1 MTAGTSQRLL
11 HARGSIPA
19 MGHQVWVAILMLCAV
34 PVALHAQDATGALEG
49 RLTDISGSVVA
60 KAPVELRNIET
71 NATRSQTSDA
81 DGLYRFV
88 QLSVGDYTLSVE
100 AVGFAKVSQ
109 PGIEI
114 TVSQTNRVDIQLAVA
129 SVTQSLVVTDA
140 QPSID
145 TSTNTLGKVVTGREV
160 LDLPLNGRN
169 FAQLG
174 LLQTGVAPL
183 SSGVTTEGGSL
194 RQGQSYAVNGQRP
207 EGNNFLLDGAQNV
220 NRMDGGYALKIPID
234 AIAEFRILTNTAP
247 PEYGG
252 NTGSTTSVVT
262 RAGGNDYH
270 GTLYEFFRNDALDTR
285 NYFSAA
291 VEPLKQNQFGATA
304 GGPIRRDRLFVFS
317 YYEGFR
323 NRQGITTSADVPT
336 AAEQSGDFSGIGHPL
351 INFAAGG
358 VPYPNNRIPAS
369 EFNPVAVNA
378 AALYPNGNVSPSVYN
393 ATVVGT
399 NDDDQAGIRLD
410 FHENDKSQFFSRY
423 SYFTGY
429 NINPVSVRGSDLP
442 GYPTRDDF
450 TAHSFVGANTYLVSP
465 RVTNAVEASFFR
477 YEFLFDQRLNKTPPR
492 ALGFDYDPA
501 SVIGEGPPFFNLSGY
516 SPVGG
521 AITGPRTSTQN
532 TYEVHDGLSQLRGN
546 HGIKVGG
553 EFRRNQLNLFQS
565 IAPNAFFIFASS
577 FPTNDAFAN
586 LLLGSPVVF
595 YQGLGDFTRYVRN
608 WGAGFY
614 FQDEWHAKSRF
625 TVNYGLRYEII
636 NPNTETRNRLN
647 AFVPGVQSHI
657 MPSAPVGLLFP
668 GDPGISRGIAPSYY
682 RGFMPRVGFVWDPT
696 GKGRWSIRSSYGIF
710 YDPFANGM
718 GVTSQGPV
726 SSLPWAQF
734 VEITPPTLNF
744 KAPYSNVPLPKAD
757 TFVKPST
764 PFVIDTHARP
774 TNAQDWNLSVQRE
787 ITRNYVLEARY
798 VGTKGTHLP
807 RNIDANPAVYGPG
820 ATAQNADRRRIH
832 ANCPD
837 NPIAPCDYATI
848 AELSYGQNSTYHAGQ
863 LSFSRQVSHGLGFNV
878 SYWYSKTLDYLSSM
892 NLQGASAKP
901 LGGENDLA
909 QNPFDLK
916 AEHGPS
922 LFDAR
927 HRFVAS
933 GTWVLPI
940 AHGRT
945 GFVGQVVN
953 GWQLNLI
960 AIANSATPFTVYD
973 SANVSLQASAPP
985 ISGYFAS
992 RPNVV
997 GNPNRGPHSVA
1008 EWIDPANFQRLNP
1021 TTQAGQF
1028 GDAGRNIARG
1038 PDSADVDLSAIKNFQ
1053 VAERITLQFRAES
1066 FNVANHANLGLPIA
1080 DLGSANFGRI
1090 LLAGPPRLTQFALKA
1105 IF

>member
-1 MTAGTSQRLL
+1 MKDARVLRILNGLRATPAIAHLLLLAAITA
-11 HARGSIPA
+11 
-19 MGHQVWVAILMLCAV
+19 CV
-34 PVALHAQDATGALEG
+34 PLAYSQDAVGSLEG
-49 RLTDISGSVVA
+49 RIVEQSGKVVPGA
-60 KAPVELRNIET
+60 TVILKNLET
-71 NATRSQTSDA
+71 NATRKQISDA

-88 QLSVGDYTLSVE
+88 LLSVGHYSLVVD
-100 AVGFAKVSQ
+100 APNFARFSQ
-109 PGIEI
+109 SPIEI
-114 TVSQTNRVDIQLAVA
+114 TVSQTSRVDVPLALGSLTETVF
-129 SVTQSLVVTDA
+129 VTSA
-140 QPSID
+140 PPAID
-145 TSTNTLGKVVTGREV
+145 TSTNTLGKEVSGKEV

-183 SSGVTTEGGSL
+183 SSGVITEGGSL

-220 NRMDGGYALKIPID
+220 NRMDGGFALKIPID

-262 RAGGNDYH
+262 RAGGNEIH
-270 GTLYEFFRNDALDTR
+270 GTAYEFFRNDALDTR
-285 NYFSAA
+285 NYFSSA
-291 VEPLKQNQFGATA
+291 VEPLKQNQFGVTA
-304 GGPIRRDRLFVFS
+304 GGPIRKDRLFAFS

-323 NRQGITTSADVPT
+323 NRQGITTSATVPT
-336 AAEQSGDFSGIGHPL
+336 AAEKTGDFSGIGHPL
-351 INFAAGG
+351 INVAAGG
-358 VPYPNNRIPAS
+358 VPFPNNRIPSQA
-369 EFNPVAVNA
+369 FNPVAVNV
-378 AALYPNGNVSPSVYN
+378 AALYPDGNVTPSVYT

-399 NDDDQAGIRLD
+399 NDDDQAGIRFD
-410 FHENDKSQFFSRY
+410 YQQNDKSHFFSRY

-450 TAHSFVGANTYLVSP
+450 TAHSLVGAHTYLLSSS
-465 RVTNAVEASFFR
+465 VTNAFEASFFR

-492 ALGFDYDPA
+492 SLGFDYDPA
-501 SVIGEGPPFFNLSGY
+501 SIIGTGPPFFNLSGY
-516 SPVGG
+516 SPIGG
-521 AITGPRTSTQN
+521 AITGPRTSVQN
-532 TYEVHDGLSQLRGN
+532 TYEVHDGLSLLRGN
-546 HGIKVGG
+546 HWLKVGG

-586 LLLGSPVVF
+586 LLLGAPVVF
-595 YQGLGDFTRYVRN
+595 YQGRGDFNRYVRN

-614 FQDEWHAKSRF
+614 YQDEWHAKSRF
-625 TVNYGLRYEII
+625 TVNYGMRYEII

-647 AFVPGVQSHI
+647 AFVPGQQSSV
-657 MPSAPVGLLFP
+657 MPDAPTGLLFP
-668 GDPGISRGIAPSYY
+668 GDVGVSRGIAPSYY
-682 RGFMPRVGFVWDPT
+682 KGFMPRVGFVWDPT
-696 GKGRWSIRSSYGIF
+696 GKSLWSIRSSYGIF

-734 VEITPPTLNF
+734 VQITPPTLNF
-744 KAPYSNVPLPKAD
+744 DAPYSDVAIPAPN

-764 PFVIDTHARP
+764 PFVMDTHARP
-774 TNAQDWNLSVQRE
+774 SNAQDWNLSVQRE
-787 ITRNYVLEARY
+787 IHKSYVLEARY

-832 ANCPD
+832 ANCP
-837 NPIAPCDYATI
+837 ASGPCTYATI
-848 AELSYGQNSTYHAGQ
+848 AELTYGQNSTYHAGQ
-863 LSFSRQVSHGLGFNV
+863 LSLSRQIARGLGFNV

-892 NLQGASAKP
+892 NLQGASAKA

-933 GTWVLPI
+933 ASWAPT
-940 AHGRT
+940 
-945 GFVGQVVN
+945 FVRGKAGMSGELLD

-992 RPNVV
+992 RPNLVS
-997 GNPNRGPHSVA
+997 NPNRGPHTVSQ
-1008 EWIDPANFQRLNP
+1008 WIDPAHFQRLDP
-1021 TTQAGQF
+1021 KTQAGQF
-1028 GDAGRNIARG
+1028 GDAGRNVARG
-1038 PDSADVDLSAIKNFQ
+1038 PASADVDLSLLKNFTLT
-1053 VAERITLQFRAES
+1053 ERVHLQFRAES
-1066 FNVANHANLGLPIA
+1066 FNVANHANFGLPIA
-1080 DLGSANFGRI
+1080 DIASTNFGRI
-1090 LLAGPPRLTQFALKA
+1090 LLAGPPRLTQFALKT

>member
-1 MTAGTSQRLL
+1 MKESASPERCRVVRAVAHAALFLL
-11 HARGSIPA
+11 LA
-19 MGHQVWVAILMLCAV
+19 AILSTSSV
-34 PVALHAQDATGALEG
+34 RAQDAVGSLEG
-49 RLTDISGSVVA
+49 RVTDKSGAAVSGATVTL
-60 KAPVELRNIET
+60 KNLET
-71 NATRSQTSDA
+71 NATRTQTSDSE
-81 DGLYRFV
+81 GLYRFV
-88 QLSVGDYTLSVE
+88 QL
-100 AVGFAKVSQ
+100 AVGHYALTADAPNFAHFSRSA
-109 PGIEI
+109 IEI
-114 TVSQTNRVDIQLAVA
+114 TVSQTSRADVPLALG
-129 SVTQSLVVTDA
+129 SVTESVVVTDA
-140 QPSID
+140 PAQID
-145 TSTNTLGKVVTGREV
+145 TSTNTLGKVVSEKEL

-174 LLQTGVAPL
+174 LLQTGVAPI
-183 SSGVTTEGGSL
+183 SSGVTREGGSL

-220 NRMDGGYALKIPID
+220 NRMDGGFALKIPID

-262 RAGGNDYH
+262 RSGGNDLH
-270 GTLYEFFRNDALDTR
+270 GTAYEFFRNDVLDTR
-285 NYFSAA
+285 NYFSSA
-291 VEPLKQNQFGATA
+291 VEPLKQNQFGVTL
-304 GGPIRRDRLFVFS
+304 GGPIQKNRLFSFA
-317 YYEGFR
+317 YYEGYR
-323 NRQGITTSADVPT
+323 NRAGLTTSATVPT
-336 AAEQSGDFSGIGHPL
+336 ADEKKGNFSGIGHPL

-358 VPYPNNRIPAS
+358 VEFPGDQIPSQA
-369 EFNPVAVNA
+369 FNPVAVNV
-378 AALYPNGNVSPSVYN
+378 AALYPDGNVTPSIYT

-399 NDDDQAGIRLD
+399 NDDDQTGIRFD
-410 FHENDKSQFFSRY
+410 FHQNDKSQFFSRY
-423 SYFTGY
+423 SYYTGY
-429 NINPVSVRGSDLP
+429 NVNPVSVRGSDLP
-442 GYPTRDDF
+442 GFPVRDDF
-450 TAHSFVGANTYLVSP
+450 TAHSLVGGHTYLISP
-465 RVTNAVEASFFR
+465 KVTNAFEASFFR
-477 YEFLFDQRLNKTPPR
+477 YQFLFDQRLNKTPPR
-492 ALGFDYDPA
+492 ALGFDYDSA
-501 SVIGEGPPFFNLSGY
+501 SLIGEGPPFFNLAGY

-521 AITGPRTSTQN
+521 AITGPRTSVQN
-532 TYEVHDGLSQLRGN
+532 TYEVHDGLSILRGN
-546 HGIKVGG
+546 HWMKVGG

-586 LLLGSPVVF
+586 LLLGAPVVF
-595 YQGLGDFTRYVRN
+595 YQGRGDFTRYVRN

-614 FQDEWHAKSRF
+614 YQDEWHLKSRF
-625 TVNYGLRYEII
+625 TVNYGMRYEII

-647 AFVPGVQSHI
+647 AFVPGQQSTV
-657 MPSAPVGLLFP
+657 MPDAPTGLLFP
-668 GDPGISRGIAPSYY
+668 GDVGISRGIAPSYY
-682 RGFMPRVGFVWDPT
+682 KGFMPRVGFVWDPT
-696 GKGRWSIRSSYGIF
+696 GKSQWSIRSSYGIF

-734 VEITPPTLNF
+734 VQITPPKLNF
-744 KAPYSNVPLPKAD
+744 ASPYSNVAIPAPN

-764 PFVIDTHARP
+764 PFVMDTHARP
-774 TNAQDWNLSVQRE
+774 ANAQDWNLSVQRE
-787 ITRNYVLEARY
+787 VAKNYVLEARY

-832 ANCPD
+832 ANCP
-837 NPIAPCDYATI
+837 ASGPCDYATI
-848 AELSYGQNSTYHAGQ
+848 AELTYGQNSTYHAAQ
-863 LSFSRQVSHGLGFNV
+863 LSFTRQPVKGLGFNV

-892 NLQGASAKP
+892 NLQGSSAKP

-933 GTWVLPI
+933 GTWELPF
-940 AHGRT
+940 AHGKT
-945 GFVGQVVN
+945 GIVGVLAD

-960 AIANSATPFTVYD
+960 TIANSATPYTVYD

-997 GNPNRGPHSVA
+997 ANPNRGPHKVNQ
-1008 EWIDPANFQRLNP
+1008 WIDISNFERVAQP
-1021 TTQAGQF
+1021 GQF
-1028 GDAGRNIARG
+1028 GNAGRNIARG
-1038 PDSADVDLSAIKNFQ
+1038 PASVDVDLSAVKYF
-1053 VAERITLQFRAES
+1053 RITERVGAQFRAES
-1066 FNVANHANLGLPIA
+1066 FNLANHANFGLPIA
-1080 DLGSANFGRI
+1080 DINSTNFGRI
-1090 LLAGPPRLTQFALKA
+1090 LVAGDARKTQFALKA